1 MKPIQLV
8 LSAFGPYVKRTV
20 IDFSALGEEGLFLI
34 AGDTGAGKTTIFD
47 AISFALYGEA
57 SGGKEKRKSKSFH
70 SDYVSDQT
78 ETYVELT
85 FRHRGETW
93 WIRRNLEYQRPA
105 KKKKDG
111 METTTRQAADAQMR
125 NEDTGEEILRMD
137 DVNRRV
143 RELLGL
149 TQDQFTQT
157 VMIAQGDFLKIL
169 TASSDDR
176 KKLFRDLFHTN
187 LYVDLQSRLQEK
199 NRACADEQKALEQDI
214 LNAEG
219 KIDPEAEFA
228 EREIL
233 LSYCGQI
240 QHTDALKTLCALLAR
255 LIEQEK
261 AAQEQARAQKKEAAD
276 QIGAL
281 IAAVTEGER
290 VNRDFADWESKRA
303 RLAALTAGQGEIDAQ
318 RAALAAARRA
328 QQLETD
334 EALMRRTRRDMDAQ
348 RAALS
353 EAQAALEQAE
363 KALPE
368 AETRM
373 KEAESRGGEIHA
385 LLAQAKQME
394 DCLPVLGEV
403 ERLKAALDTQKRELQ
418 RLTADSS
425 RAQAA
430 YIAAQNSYYLSQ
442 AGLLARELKAGQ
454 PCPVCGSTAHPCPAQ
469 ITPKTVTRQA
479 LEQAAQRRETAE
491 KAQSDAA
498 TRLAANQAA
507 LDEREDR
514 LRALKI
520 GADETQ
526 QRLAARIDAAHQAA
540 ADRQREIDAARSTY
554 QALDKRKT
562 AAQSAVDA
570 AQKQLAALEKDLR
583 AQTEAFEQKRAAHG
597 FEDEA
602 SYRLAKRTNADI
614 ERLDRE
620 IRNYDEQKRTLAA
633 QSRELEEKLSGRQK
647 TDLTALQNRRAAAL
661 DRQAKAENAEK
672 AMVRKLTLHESAER
686 EIRQANAAIQ
696 KKRGKWQIIQELYTC
711 CAGIA
716 AGNPRAKL
724 TFEAYVQQYYF
735 RFVVAAANKRLT
747 RLTDGMFTLRVMREA
762 ANRVSQSGLDLEVL
776 DRSTGQ
782 ARDVSTLSG
791 GESFLASLAL
801 ALGLSDAVQS
811 QSGQIRMDAMFI
823 DEGFGSLDENAL
835 RSSIDVLLELAD
847 GKRLIGIISHVQ
859 ELEERIDKQ
868 IVVTKTPNGS
878 TVRMNV

>member
-8 LSAFGPYVKRTV
+8 LSAFGPYVERTV

-93 WIRRNLEYQRPA
+93 WIRRNLEYQRPS

-199 NRACADEQKALEQDI
+199 NRACADEQKALEQVI
-214 LNAEG
+214 LSAEG

-240 QHTDALKTLCALLAR
+240 QHTDALCALLAR

-353 EAQAALEQAE
+353 EAQAALEQAK

-368 AETRM
+368 TETRM

-418 RLTADSS
+418 RLTEDSG

-430 YIAAQNSYYLSQ
+430 YTAAQNSYYLSQ

-469 ITPKTVTRQA
+469 ITPETVTRQA

-498 TRLAANQAA
+498 TRLAANRAA

-520 GADETQ
+520 GADETR

-540 ADRQREIDAARSTY
+540 ADRQRAIDEARSAY

-570 AQKQLAALEKDLR
+570 AQKQLAALEEDLR
-583 AQTEAFEQKRAAHG
+583 AQTEAFGQKRMAHG

-602 SYRLAKRTNADI
+602 SYRLAKRTNAEI

-620 IRNYDEQKRTLAA
+620 IRNFDEQKRTLAA
-633 QSRELEEKLSGRQK
+633 QTHELEDKLSGRQK

>member
-8 LSAFGPYVKRTV
+8 LSAFGPYVERTV

-199 NRACADEQKALEQDI
+199 NRACADEQKALEQVI
-214 LNAEG
+214 LSAEG

-240 QHTDALKTLCALLAR
+240 QHTDALCALLAR

-261 AAQEQARAQKKEAAD
+261 AAQEQAKAQKKEAAD

-290 VNRDFADWESKRA
+290 VNRDFADWESKKA
-303 RLAALTAGQGEIDAQ
+303 RLAALTAGQGVIDAQ

-418 RLTADSS
+418 RLTEDSS

-430 YIAAQNSYYLSQ
+430 YTAAQNSYYLSQ

-469 ITPKTVTRQA
+469 ITPETVTRQA
-479 LEQAAQRRETAE
+479 LEQAAKRRETAE

-498 TRLAANQAA
+498 TRLAANRAA

-520 GADETQ
+520 EADETR

-540 ADRQREIDAARSTY
+540 ADRQREIDAARSAY

-602 SYRLAKRTNADI
+602 SYRLAKRTNAEI

-633 QSRELEEKLSGRQK
+633 QSRELEDKLSGRQR
-647 TDLTALQNRRAAAL
+647 TDLAALQNRRAAAL

>member
-169 TASSDDR
+169 TASSDER

-199 NRACADEQKALEQDI
+199 NRACADEQKALEQVI
-214 LNAEG
+214 LSAEG

-240 QHTDALKTLCALLAR
+240 QHTDALCALLAR

-261 AAQEQARAQKKEAAD
+261 AAQEQARTQKKEAAD

-290 VNRDFADWESKRA
+290 VNRDFADWESKKA

-373 KEAESRGGEIHA
+373 KEAENRGGEIHA

-430 YIAAQNSYYLSQ
+430 YTAAQNSYYLSQ

-469 ITPKTVTRQA
+469 ITPETVTRQA
-479 LEQAAQRRETAE
+479 LEQAAKRRETAE
-491 KAQSDAA
+491 KAQGDAA
-498 TRLAANQAA
+498 TRLAANRAA
-507 LDEREDR
+507 LDEREGR

-520 GADETQ
+520 GADETR

-540 ADRQREIDAARSTY
+540 ADRQREIDEARSAY

-570 AQKQLAALEKDLR
+570 AQKQLAALEEDLR

-602 SYRLAKRTNADI
+602 SYRLAKRTDAEI

-620 IRNYDEQKRTLAA
+620 IRDFDEQKRTLAA
-633 QSRELEEKLSGRQK
+633 QSRELEDKLSGRQK

-672 AMVRKLTLHESAER
+672 AMVRKLTLHESADR

>member
-8 LSAFGPYVKRTV
+8 LSAFGPYVERTV

-199 NRACADEQKALEQDI
+199 NRACADEQKALEQVI
-214 LNAEG
+214 LSAEG

-240 QHTDALKTLCALLAR
+240 QYTDALCALLAR

-290 VNRDFADWESKRA
+290 VNRDFADWESKKA
-303 RLAALTAGQGEIDAQ
+303 RLAALTAGQGEIDAR

-469 ITPKTVTRQA
+469 ITPETVTRQA
-479 LEQAAQRRETAE
+479 LEQAAKRRETAE

-520 GADETQ
+520 GADETR

-540 ADRQREIDAARSTY
+540 ADRQRAIDAARSAY
-554 QALDKRKT
+554 QTLDKRKT

-583 AQTEAFEQKRAAHG
+583 VQTEAFEQKRAAHG

-633 QSRELEEKLSGRQK
+633 QSRELEDKLSGRQR
-647 TDLTALQNRRAAAL
+647 TDLAALQNRRAAAL
-661 DRQAKAENAEK
+661 ERQAKAENAEK

>member
-8 LSAFGPYVKRTV
+8 LSAFGPYVERTV

-199 NRACADEQKALEQDI
+199 NRACADEQKALEQVI
-214 LNAEG
+214 LSAEG

-240 QHTDALKTLCALLAR
+240 QHTDALCALLAR

-290 VNRDFADWESKRA
+290 VNRDFADWESKKA

-469 ITPKTVTRQA
+469 ITPETVTRQA
-479 LEQAAQRRETAE
+479 LEQAAKRRETAE

-498 TRLAANQAA
+498 TRLAANRAA

-520 GADETQ
+520 EADETR

-540 ADRQREIDAARSTY
+540 ADRQRAIDEARSAY

-570 AQKQLAALEKDLR
+570 AQKQLAALEEDLR
-583 AQTEAFEQKRAAHG
+583 AQTEAFGQKRMAHG

-602 SYRLAKRTNADI
+602 SYRLAKRTNAEI

-620 IRNYDEQKRTLAA
+620 IRNFDEQKRTLAA
-633 QSRELEEKLSGRQK
+633 QTHELEDKLSGIQR
-647 TDLTALQNRRAAAL
+647 TDLAALQNRRAAAL

>member
-8 LSAFGPYVKRTV
+8 LSAFGPYVERTV

-199 NRACADEQKALEQDI
+199 NRACADEQKALEQVI
-214 LNAEG
+214 LSAEG
-219 KIDPEAEFA
+219 RIDPEAEFA

-240 QHTDALKTLCALLAR
+240 QHTDALCALLAR

-290 VNRDFADWESKRA
+290 VNRDFADWEGKRA
-303 RLAALTAGQGEIDAQ
+303 RLAALTARQGEIDAQ

-368 AETRM
+368 TETRM

-418 RLTADSS
+418 RLTEDSS

-430 YIAAQNSYYLSQ
+430 YTAAQNSYYLSQ

-469 ITPKTVTRQA
+469 ITPETVTRQA

-498 TRLAANQAA
+498 TRLAENRVA
-507 LDEREDR
+507 LDEREGR

-520 GADETQ
+520 GADETR
-526 QRLAARIDAAHQAA
+526 QRLAARIDATHQAA
-540 ADRQREIDAARSTY
+540 ADRQREIDAARSAY

-633 QSRELEEKLSGRQK
+633 QSRELEEKLSGRQR
-647 TDLTALQNRRAAAL
+647 TDLAALQNRRAAAL

>member
-8 LSAFGPYVKRTV
+8 LSAFGPYVERTV

-199 NRACADEQKALEQDI
+199 NRACADEQKALEQVI
-214 LNAEG
+214 LSAEG

-240 QHTDALKTLCALLAR
+240 QHTDALCALLAR

-418 RLTADSS
+418 RLTEASS

-430 YIAAQNSYYLSQ
+430 YTAAQNSYYLSQ

-469 ITPKTVTRQA
+469 ITPETVTRQA

-498 TRLAANQAA
+498 TRLAANRAA

-520 GADETQ
+520 GADETR

-540 ADRQREIDAARSTY
+540 ADRQREIDAARSAY

-633 QSRELEEKLSGRQK
+633 QTHELEDKLSGRQR
-647 TDLTALQNRRAAAL
+647 TDLAALQNRRAAAL

>member
-8 LSAFGPYVKRTV
+8 LSAFGPYVERTV

-187 LYVDLQSRLQEK
+187 LYVDLQNRLQEK
-199 NRACADEQKALEQDI
+199 NRACADEQKALEQVI
-214 LNAEG
+214 LSAEG

-240 QHTDALKTLCALLAR
+240 QHTDALCALLAR

-290 VNRDFADWESKRA
+290 VNRDFADLESKKA

-418 RLTADSS
+418 RLTEDSS

-430 YIAAQNSYYLSQ
+430 YTAAQNSYYLSQ

-469 ITPKTVTRQA
+469 ITPETVTRQA
-479 LEQAAQRRETAE
+479 LEQAAKRRETAE

-498 TRLAANQAA
+498 TRLAANRAA

-540 ADRQREIDAARSTY
+540 ADRQREIDAARSAY

-602 SYRLAKRTNADI
+602 SYRLAKRTNAEI

-620 IRNYDEQKRTLAA
+620 IRNFDEQKRTLAA
-633 QSRELEEKLSGRQK
+633 QTHELEDKLSGRQR
-647 TDLTALQNRRAAAL
+647 TDLAALQNRRAAAL

>member
-8 LSAFGPYVKRTV
+8 LSAFGPYVERTV

-169 TASSDDR
+169 TASSDER

-199 NRACADEQKALEQDI
+199 NRACADEQKALEQTI

-240 QHTDALKTLCALLAR
+240 QHTDALCALLAR

-261 AAQEQARAQKKEAAD
+261 AAQEQAKAQKKEAAD

-290 VNRDFADWESKRA
+290 VNRDFADWESKKA

-418 RLTADSS
+418 KLTEASS

-430 YIAAQNSYYLSQ
+430 YTVAQNSYYLSQ

-469 ITPKTVTRQA
+469 ITPETVTRQA
-479 LEQAAQRRETAE
+479 LEQAAKRRETAE

-498 TRLAANQAA
+498 TRLAANRAA

-520 GADETQ
+520 GADETR
-526 QRLAARIDAAHQAA
+526 QRLAARIDAAHRAA
-540 ADRQREIDAARSTY
+540 ADRQRAIDEARSAY

-570 AQKQLAALEKDLR
+570 AHKQLAALEKDLR

-602 SYRLAKRTNADI
+602 SYRLAKRTNAEI

-620 IRNYDEQKRTLAA
+620 IRNFDEQKRTLAA

-672 AMVRKLTLHESAER
+672 AMVRKLTLHESADR

>member
-8 LSAFGPYVKRTV
+8 LSAFGPYVERTV

-57 SGGKEKRKSKSFH
+57 SGGKEKRKSKSLH

-199 NRACADEQKALEQDI
+199 NRACADEQKALEQVI
-214 LNAEG
+214 LSAEG

-240 QHTDALKTLCALLAR
+240 QHTDALCALLAR

-368 AETRM
+368 TETRM

-418 RLTADSS
+418 RLTEDSS
-425 RAQAA
+425 RVQAA
-430 YIAAQNSYYLSQ
+430 YTAAQNSYYLSQ

-469 ITPKTVTRQA
+469 ITPETVTRQA
-479 LEQAAQRRETAE
+479 LEQAAKRRETAE

-498 TRLAANQAA
+498 TRLAANRAA

-540 ADRQREIDAARSTY
+540 ADRQREIDAARSAY
-554 QALDKRKT
+554 QTLDKRKT

-633 QSRELEEKLSGRQK
+633 QTHELEDKLSGRQR

>member
-8 LSAFGPYVKRTV
+8 LSAFGPYVERTV

-199 NRACADEQKALEQDI
+199 NRACADEQKALEQVI
-214 LNAEG
+214 LSAEG

-240 QHTDALKTLCALLAR
+240 QHTDALCALLAR

-290 VNRDFADWESKRA
+290 VNRDFADWESKKA

-425 RAQAA
+425 RAQVA
-430 YIAAQNSYYLSQ
+430 YTAAQNSYYLSQ

-469 ITPKTVTRQA
+469 ITPETVTRQA
-479 LEQAAQRRETAE
+479 LEQAAKRRETAE

-520 GADETQ
+520 GADETR

-540 ADRQREIDAARSTY
+540 ADRQREIDAARSAY

-570 AQKQLAALEKDLR
+570 AQKQLAALEKDLQ

-620 IRNYDEQKRTLAA
+620 IRDFDEQKRTLAA
-633 QSRELEEKLSGRQK
+633 QTHELEDKLSGRQR

>member
-8 LSAFGPYVKRTV
+8 LSAFGPYVERTV

-199 NRACADEQKALEQDI
+199 NRACADEQKALEQVI
-214 LNAEG
+214 LSAEG

-240 QHTDALKTLCALLAR
+240 QHTDALCALLAR

-368 AETRM
+368 TETRM

-418 RLTADSS
+418 RLTEDSS

-430 YIAAQNSYYLSQ
+430 YTAAQNSYYLSQ

-469 ITPKTVTRQA
+469 ITPETVTRQA

-498 TRLAANQAA
+498 TRLAENRVA
-507 LDEREDR
+507 LDEREGR

-520 GADETQ
+520 GADETR
-526 QRLAARIDAAHQAA
+526 QRLAARIDATHQAA
-540 ADRQREIDAARSTY
+540 ADRQREIDAARSAY

-633 QSRELEEKLSGRQK
+633 QSRELEEKLSGRQR
-647 TDLTALQNRRAAAL
+647 TDLAALQNRRAAAL

>member
-8 LSAFGPYVKRTV
+8 LSAFGPYVERTV

-199 NRACADEQKALEQDI
+199 NRACADEQKALEQVI
-214 LNAEG
+214 LSAEG

-240 QHTDALKTLCALLAR
+240 QHTDALCALLAR

-281 IAAVTEGER
+281 IAAMTEGER

-353 EAQAALEQAE
+353 DAQTALEQAE

-418 RLTADSS
+418 RLTEASS

-430 YIAAQNSYYLSQ
+430 YTAAQNSYYLSQ

-469 ITPKTVTRQA
+469 ITPETVTRQA

-498 TRLAANQAA
+498 TRLAANRAA

-520 GADETQ
+520 EADETR

-540 ADRQREIDAARSTY
+540 ADRQREIDAARSAY
-554 QALDKRKT
+554 QTLDKRKT

-602 SYRLAKRTNADI
+602 SYRLAKRTDADI

-633 QSRELEEKLSGRQK
+633 QTHELEDKLSGRQR
-647 TDLTALQNRRAAAL
+647 TDLAALQNRRAAAL

>member
-8 LSAFGPYVKRTV
+8 LSAFGPYVERTV

-199 NRACADEQKALEQDI
+199 NRACADEQKALEQTI
-214 LNAEG
+214 LREEG

-240 QHTDALKTLCALLAR
+240 QHTDALCALLAR

-261 AAQEQARAQKKEAAD
+261 AAQELAKAQKKEAAD

-290 VNRDFADWESKRA
+290 VNRDFADLESKKA
-303 RLAALTAGQGEIDAQ
+303 RLAALTAGQGEIDAR

-418 RLTADSS
+418 RLTEASS

-430 YIAAQNSYYLSQ
+430 YTVAQNSYYLSQ

-469 ITPKTVTRQA
+469 ITPETVTRQA
-479 LEQAAQRRETAE
+479 LEQAAKRRETAE
-491 KAQSDAA
+491 KAQGDAA
-498 TRLAANQAA
+498 TRLAANRAA
-507 LDEREDR
+507 LDEREGR

-520 GADETQ
+520 GADETR

-540 ADRQREIDAARSTY
+540 ANRQRAIDEARSAY
-554 QALDKRKT
+554 QAMDKRKT

-570 AQKQLAALEKDLR
+570 AQKQLAALQKDLR

-602 SYRLAKRTNADI
+602 SYRLAKRTDAEI

-620 IRNYDEQKRTLAA
+620 IRNFDEQKRTLAA
-633 QSRELEEKLSGRQK
+633 QTRELEDKLSGRQK

-672 AMVRKLTLHESAER
+672 AMVRKLTLHETAER

>member
-8 LSAFGPYVKRTV
+8 LSAFGPYVERTV

-199 NRACADEQKALEQDI
+199 NRACADEQKALEQVI
-214 LNAEG
+214 LSAEG

-240 QHTDALKTLCALLAR
+240 QHTDALCALLAR

-290 VNRDFADWESKRA
+290 VNRDFADWESKKA

-334 EALMRRTRRDMDAQ
+334 EALMRRTRRDMDAR

-353 EAQAALEQAE
+353 DAQTALEQAE

-403 ERLKAALDTQKRELQ
+403 ERLKAALDTQKQELQ
-418 RLTADSS
+418 RLTEASS

-469 ITPKTVTRQA
+469 ITPETVTRQA
-479 LEQAAQRRETAE
+479 LEQAAKRRETAE

-498 TRLAANQAA
+498 TRLAANRAA
-507 LDEREDR
+507 LDERENR

-520 GADETQ
+520 GADETR

-540 ADRQREIDAARSTY
+540 ADRQREIDAARSAY

-633 QSRELEEKLSGRQK
+633 QTYELEDKLSGRQR

>member
-8 LSAFGPYVKRTV
+8 LSAFGPYVERTV

-199 NRACADEQKALEQDI
+199 NRACADEQKALEQVI
-214 LNAEG
+214 LSAEG

-240 QHTDALKTLCALLAR
+240 QHTDALCALLAR

-290 VNRDFADWESKRA
+290 VNRDFADWESKKA

-348 RAALS
+348 RTALS
-353 EAQAALEQAE
+353 DAQAALEQAK

-394 DCLPVLGEV
+394 DCLPVLDEV

-430 YIAAQNSYYLSQ
+430 YTAAQNSYYLSQ
-442 AGLLARELKAGQ
+442 AGLLACELKAGQ

-469 ITPKTVTRQA
+469 ITPETVTRQA
-479 LEQAAQRRETAE
+479 LEQAAQRRGTAE

-520 GADETQ
+520 GADETR

-540 ADRQREIDAARSTY
+540 ADRQREIDEARSAY

-620 IRNYDEQKRTLAA
+620 IRNFDEQKRTLAA
-633 QSRELEEKLSGRQK
+633 QTHELEDKLSGRQR

-696 KKRGKWQIIQELYTC
+696 KKHGKWQIIQELYTC

>member
-8 LSAFGPYVKRTV
+8 LSAFGPYVERTV

-169 TASSDDR
+169 TASSDER

-199 NRACADEQKALEQDI
+199 NRACADEQKALEQVI
-214 LNAEG
+214 LSAEG

-240 QHTDALKTLCALLAR
+240 QHTDALCALLAR

-290 VNRDFADWESKRA
+290 VNRDFVDWESKKA

-430 YIAAQNSYYLSQ
+430 YTAAQNSYYLSQ

-469 ITPKTVTRQA
+469 ITPETVTRQA
-479 LEQAAQRRETAE
+479 LEQAAERRETAE

-498 TRLAANQAA
+498 TRLAANRAA

-520 GADETQ
+520 GTDETR

-540 ADRQREIDAARSTY
+540 ADRQREIDAARSAY
-554 QALDKRKT
+554 QTLDKRKT

-633 QSRELEEKLSGRQK
+633 QTHELEDKLSGRQR

-672 AMVRKLTLHESAER
+672 AMVRKLTLHESADR

>member
-8 LSAFGPYVKRTV
+8 LSAFGPYVERTV

-199 NRACADEQKALEQDI
+199 NRACADEQKALEQVI
-214 LNAEG
+214 LSAEG

-240 QHTDALKTLCALLAR
+240 QHTDALCALLAR

-261 AAQEQARAQKKEAAD
+261 AAQEQARTQKKEAAD

-368 AETRM
+368 TETRM

-418 RLTADSS
+418 RLTGDSS

-430 YIAAQNSYYLSQ
+430 YTAAQNSYYLSQ

-469 ITPKTVTRQA
+469 ITPETVTRQT
-479 LEQAAQRRETAE
+479 LEQAAKRRETAE

-498 TRLAANQAA
+498 TRLAANRAA

-520 GADETQ
+520 GADETR

-570 AQKQLAALEKDLR
+570 AQKQLAALEEDLR
-583 AQTEAFEQKRAAHG
+583 VQTEAFEQKRAAHG

-620 IRNYDEQKRTLAA
+620 IRNFDEQKRTLAA
-633 QSRELEEKLSGRQK
+633 QTHELEEKLSGRQR
-647 TDLTALQNRRAAAL
+647 TDLAALQNRRAAAL

>member
-8 LSAFGPYVKRTV
+8 LSAFGPYVERTV

-93 WIRRNLEYQRPA
+93 WIRRNLEYQRPS

-199 NRACADEQKALEQDI
+199 NRACADEQKALEQVI
-214 LNAEG
+214 LSAEG

-240 QHTDALKTLCALLAR
+240 QHTDALCALLAR

-348 RAALS
+348 RTALS

-368 AETRM
+368 AEMRM
-373 KEAESRGGEIHA
+373 KEAESRGGEVHA

-430 YIAAQNSYYLSQ
+430 YTAAQNSYYLSQ

-469 ITPKTVTRQA
+469 ITPETVTRQA

-498 TRLAANQAA
+498 TRLAANRAA

-520 GADETQ
+520 GADETR

-540 ADRQREIDAARSTY
+540 ADRQREIDAARSAY

-620 IRNYDEQKRTLAA
+620 IRNYDEQKRTLTA
-633 QSRELEEKLSGRQK
+633 QTRELEDKLSGRQK
-647 TDLTALQNRRAAAL
+647 TDLTALQNRQAAAL

>member
-8 LSAFGPYVKRTV
+8 LSAFGPYVERTV

-169 TASSDDR
+169 TASSDER

-199 NRACADEQKALEQDI
+199 NRACADEQKALEQVI

-240 QHTDALKTLCALLAR
+240 QHTDALCALLAR

-261 AAQEQARAQKKEAAD
+261 AAQEQAKAQKKEAAD

-290 VNRDFADWESKRA
+290 VNRDFADWESKKA

-353 EAQAALEQAE
+353 DAQAALEQAE

-418 RLTADSS
+418 KLTEASS

-430 YIAAQNSYYLSQ
+430 YTAAQNSYYLSQ

-469 ITPKTVTRQA
+469 ITPETVTRQA
-479 LEQAAQRRETAE
+479 LEQAAKRRETAE
-491 KAQSDAA
+491 KAQGDAA
-498 TRLAANQAA
+498 TRLAANRAA
-507 LDEREDR
+507 LDEREGR

-520 GADETQ
+520 GADETR
-526 QRLAARIDAAHQAA
+526 QRLAARIDAAHRAA
-540 ADRQREIDAARSTY
+540 ADRQREIDEARSAY

-570 AQKQLAALEKDLR
+570 AQKQLAALEEDLR
-583 AQTEAFEQKRAAHG
+583 AQTEAFEQKRTAHG

-602 SYRLAKRTNADI
+602 SYRLAKRTDAEI

-620 IRNYDEQKRTLAA
+620 IRNFDEQKRMLAA
-633 QSRELEEKLSGRQK
+633 QTRELEDKLTGRQK

-672 AMVRKLTLHESAER
+672 AMVRKLTLHETAER

>member
-8 LSAFGPYVKRTV
+8 LSAFGPYVERTV

-199 NRACADEQKALEQDI
+199 NRACADEQKALEQVI
-214 LNAEG
+214 LSAEG

-240 QHTDALKTLCALLAR
+240 QHTDALCALLAR

-261 AAQEQARAQKKEAAD
+261 AAQEQARTQKKEAAD

-290 VNRDFADWESKRA
+290 VNRDFADWESKKA

-348 RAALS
+348 RTALS

-418 RLTADSS
+418 RLTEDSS

-430 YIAAQNSYYLSQ
+430 YTAAQNSYYLSQ

-469 ITPKTVTRQA
+469 ITPETVTRQA

-498 TRLAANQAA
+498 TRLAANRAA
-507 LDEREDR
+507 LDEREGR

-520 GADETQ
+520 GVDETR
-526 QRLAARIDAAHQAA
+526 QRLAARIDATHQAA
-540 ADRQREIDAARSTY
+540 ADRQRAIDAARSAY

-583 AQTEAFEQKRAAHG
+583 AQTEAFEQKRMAHG

-602 SYRLAKRTNADI
+602 SYRLAKRTNAEI

-620 IRNYDEQKRTLAA
+620 IRNFDEQKRTLAA
-633 QSRELEEKLSGRQK
+633 QTHELEDKLSGRQR

-878 TVRMNV
+878 TVRMNI

>member
-8 LSAFGPYVKRTV
+8 LSAFGPYVERTV

-199 NRACADEQKALEQDI
+199 NRACADEQKALEQVI
-214 LNAEG
+214 LSAEG

-240 QHTDALKTLCALLAR
+240 QHTDALCALLAR
-255 LIEQEK
+255 LIEREK

-303 RLAALTAGQGEIDAQ
+303 RLAALMAGQGEIDAQ
-318 RAALAAARRA
+318 RTALAAARRA

-418 RLTADSS
+418 RLTEDSS

-430 YIAAQNSYYLSQ
+430 YTAAQNSYYLSQ

-469 ITPKTVTRQA
+469 ITPETVTRQA

-498 TRLAANQAA
+498 TRLAANRAA
-507 LDEREDR
+507 LDEREGR

-520 GADETQ
+520 GADETR

-540 ADRQREIDAARSTY
+540 ADRQREIDEARSAY

-570 AQKQLAALEKDLR
+570 AQKQLAALEEDLR
-583 AQTEAFEQKRAAHG
+583 AQTEAFEQKRTAHG

-823 DEGFGSLDENAL
+823 DEGFGLLDENAL

>member
-8 LSAFGPYVKRTV
+8 LSAFGPYVERTV

-93 WIRRNLEYQRPA
+93 WIRRNLEYQRPS

-199 NRACADEQKALEQDI
+199 NRACADEQKALEQVI
-214 LNAEG
+214 LSAEG

-240 QHTDALKTLCALLAR
+240 QHTDALCALLAR

-353 EAQAALEQAE
+353 DAQAALEQAE

-368 AETRM
+368 TETRM

-418 RLTADSS
+418 RLTEDSS

-430 YIAAQNSYYLSQ
+430 YTAAQNSYYLSQ

-469 ITPKTVTRQA
+469 ITPETVTRQA

-520 GADETQ
+520 GADETR
-526 QRLAARIDAAHQAA
+526 QRLAARIDAVHQAA
-540 ADRQREIDAARSTY
+540 ADRQRAIDAARSAY

-620 IRNYDEQKRTLAA
+620 IRNFDEQKRTLAA
-633 QSRELEEKLSGRQK
+633 QTHELEDKLSGRQK

>member
-199 NRACADEQKALEQDI
+199 NRACADEQKALEQVI
-214 LNAEG
+214 LSAEG

-240 QHTDALKTLCALLAR
+240 QHTDALCALLAR

-261 AAQEQARAQKKEAAD
+261 AAQEQARTQKKEAAD

-303 RLAALTAGQGEIDAQ
+303 RLAALTAGQGEIDAR

-373 KEAESRGGEIHA
+373 KEAESRSGEIHA

-430 YIAAQNSYYLSQ
+430 YTAAQNSYYLSQ

-469 ITPKTVTRQA
+469 ITPETVTRQA

-520 GADETQ
+520 GADETR

-540 ADRQREIDAARSTY
+540 ADRQREIDAARSAY

-583 AQTEAFEQKRAAHG
+583 MQTEAFEQKRAAHG

-602 SYRLAKRTNADI
+602 SYRLAKQTNAEI

-620 IRNYDEQKRTLAA
+620 IRNFDEQKRTLAA
-633 QSRELEEKLSGRQK
+633 QTHELEDKLSGRQK

>member
-8 LSAFGPYVKRTV
+8 LSAFGPYVERTV

-199 NRACADEQKALEQDI
+199 NRACADEQKALEQVI
-214 LNAEG
+214 LSAEG

-240 QHTDALKTLCALLAR
+240 QHTDALCALLAR

-290 VNRDFADWESKRA
+290 VNRDFADWESKKA

-373 KEAESRGGEIHA
+373 KEAESHGGEIHA

-403 ERLKAALDTQKRELQ
+403 ERLKAALDTQKRALQ
-418 RLTADSS
+418 RLTEDSS

-430 YIAAQNSYYLSQ
+430 YTAAQNSYYLSQ

-469 ITPKTVTRQA
+469 ITPETVTRQA
-479 LEQAAQRRETAE
+479 LEQAAKRRETAE

-498 TRLAANQAA
+498 TRLAANRAA
-507 LDEREDR
+507 LDERENR

-540 ADRQREIDAARSTY
+540 ADRQREIDAARSAY

-633 QSRELEEKLSGRQK
+633 QSRELEDKLSGRQR
-647 TDLTALQNRRAAAL
+647 TDLAALQNRRAAAL

>member
-8 LSAFGPYVKRTV
+8 LSAFGPYVERTV

-93 WIRRNLEYQRPA
+93 WIRRNLEYQRPS

-169 TASSDDR
+169 TASSDER

-199 NRACADEQKALEQDI
+199 NRACADEQKALEQVI
-214 LNAEG
+214 LSAEG

-240 QHTDALKTLCALLAR
+240 QHTDALCALLAR

-281 IAAVTEGER
+281 IAAMTEGER
-290 VNRDFADWESKRA
+290 VNRDFADWESKKA

-430 YIAAQNSYYLSQ
+430 YTAAQNSYYLSQ

-469 ITPKTVTRQA
+469 ITPETVTRQA
-479 LEQAAQRRETAE
+479 LEQAAKRRETAE

-498 TRLAANQAA
+498 TRLAANQVA

-520 GADETQ
+520 GADETR
-526 QRLAARIDAAHQAA
+526 QRLAARIDAAHRAA
-540 ADRQREIDAARSTY
+540 ADRQRAIDEARSAY

-570 AQKQLAALEKDLR
+570 AQKRLAALEKDLR

-602 SYRLAKRTNADI
+602 SYRLAKRTNTEI

-620 IRNYDEQKRTLAA
+620 IRDYDEQKRTLAA
-633 QSRELEEKLSGRQK
+633 QTHELEDKLSGRQK

-672 AMVRKLTLHESAER
+672 AMVRKLTLHESADR

>member
-8 LSAFGPYVKRTV
+8 LSAFGPYVERTV

-199 NRACADEQKALEQDI
+199 NRACADEQKALEQVI
-214 LNAEG
+214 LSAEG

-240 QHTDALKTLCALLAR
+240 QHTDALCALLAR

-290 VNRDFADWESKRA
+290 VNRDFADWESKKA

-334 EALMRRTRRDMDAQ
+334 EALMRRTLRDMDAQ

-418 RLTADSS
+418 RLTEDSS

-430 YIAAQNSYYLSQ
+430 YTAAQNSYYLSQ

-469 ITPKTVTRQA
+469 ITPETVTRQA
-479 LEQAAQRRETAE
+479 LEQAAKRRETAE

-498 TRLAANQAA
+498 TRLAANRVA
-507 LDEREDR
+507 LDEREGR

-520 GADETQ
+520 GADETR

-540 ADRQREIDAARSTY
+540 ADRQREIDAARSAY

-620 IRNYDEQKRTLAA
+620 IRNFDEQKRTLAA
-633 QSRELEEKLSGRQK
+633 QTHELEDKLSGRQR
-647 TDLTALQNRRAAAL
+647 TDLAALQNRRAAAL

>member
-8 LSAFGPYVKRTV
+8 LSAFGPYVERTV

-187 LYVDLQSRLQEK
+187 LYVDLQNRLQEK
-199 NRACADEQKALEQDI
+199 NRACADEQKALEQVI
-214 LNAEG
+214 LSAEG

-240 QHTDALKTLCALLAR
+240 QHTDALCALLAR

-368 AETRM
+368 TETRM

-418 RLTADSS
+418 RLTEDSS

-430 YIAAQNSYYLSQ
+430 YTAAQNSYYLSQ

-469 ITPKTVTRQA
+469 ITPETVTRQA
-479 LEQAAQRRETAE
+479 LEQAAKRRETAE

-498 TRLAANQAA
+498 TRLAANRAA

-520 GADETQ
+520 GADETR

-540 ADRQREIDAARSTY
+540 ADRQREIDAARSAY

-562 AAQSAVDA
+562 AAQSTVDA

-583 AQTEAFEQKRAAHG
+583 AQTEAFEQERAAHG

-633 QSRELEEKLSGRQK
+633 QTHELEDKLSGRQR
-647 TDLTALQNRRAAAL
+647 TDLAALQNRRAAAL

>member
-8 LSAFGPYVKRTV
+8 LSAFGPYVERTV

-199 NRACADEQKALEQDI
+199 NRACADEQKALEQVI
-214 LNAEG
+214 LSAEG

-240 QHTDALKTLCALLAR
+240 QHTDALCALLAR

-348 RAALS
+348 QAALS

-373 KEAESRGGEIHA
+373 KEAESRSGEIHA

-403 ERLKAALDTQKRELQ
+403 ERLKAALDTQKRELH

-430 YIAAQNSYYLSQ
+430 YTAAQNSYYLSQ

-469 ITPKTVTRQA
+469 ITPETVTRQA
-479 LEQAAQRRETAE
+479 LEQAAKRRETAE

-526 QRLAARIDAAHQAA
+526 QRLAARIDAAHRAA
-540 ADRQREIDAARSTY
+540 ADRQRAIDAARSAY

-570 AQKQLAALEKDLR
+570 AQKQLAALEEDLR
-583 AQTEAFEQKRAAHG
+583 VQTEAFEQKRMAHG

-633 QSRELEEKLSGRQK
+633 QSRELEDKLSGRQR
-647 TDLTALQNRRAAAL
+647 TDLAALQNRRAAAL

>member
-8 LSAFGPYVKRTV
+8 LSAFGPYVERTV

-199 NRACADEQKALEQDI
+199 NRACADEQKALEQVI
-214 LNAEG
+214 LSAEG

-240 QHTDALKTLCALLAR
+240 QHTDALCALLAR
-255 LIEQEK
+255 LIEQER

-290 VNRDFADWESKRA
+290 VNRDFAEWESKKA

-353 EAQAALEQAE
+353 DAQAALEQAE

-403 ERLKAALDTQKRELQ
+403 EQLKAALDTQKRELQ

-430 YIAAQNSYYLSQ
+430 YTAAQNSYYLSQ

-469 ITPKTVTRQA
+469 ITPETVTRQA
-479 LEQAAQRRETAE
+479 LEQAAERRETAE

-498 TRLAANQAA
+498 TRLAANRAA

-520 GADETQ
+520 GADETR

-540 ADRQREIDAARSTY
+540 ADRQREIDEARSAY

-614 ERLDRE
+614 ERLDWE
-620 IRNYDEQKRTLAA
+620 IRNFDEQKCTLAA
-633 QSRELEEKLSGRQK
+633 QTHELEDKLSGRQR
-647 TDLTALQNRRAAAL
+647 TDLAALQNRRAAAL

>member
-8 LSAFGPYVKRTV
+8 LSAFGPYVERTV

-199 NRACADEQKALEQDI
+199 NRACADEQKALEQVI
-214 LNAEG
+214 LSAEG

-240 QHTDALKTLCALLAR
+240 QHTDALCTLLAR

-353 EAQAALEQAE
+353 EAQAALEQAK

-368 AETRM
+368 TETRM

-418 RLTADSS
+418 RLTEDSS

-430 YIAAQNSYYLSQ
+430 YTAAQNSYYLSQ

-469 ITPKTVTRQA
+469 ITPETVTRQA

-520 GADETQ
+520 GMDETR

-540 ADRQREIDAARSTY
+540 ADRQREIDAARSAY

-633 QSRELEEKLSGRQK
+633 QTHELEDKLSGRQR
-647 TDLTALQNRRAAAL
+647 TDLAALQNRRAAAL

>member
-8 LSAFGPYVKRTV
+8 LSAFGPYVERTV

-169 TASSDDR
+169 TASSDER

-199 NRACADEQKALEQDI
+199 NRACADEQKALEQVI
-214 LNAEG
+214 LSAEG

-240 QHTDALKTLCALLAR
+240 QHTDALCALLAR

-353 EAQAALEQAE
+353 EAQAALEQAK

-368 AETRM
+368 TETCM

-385 LLAQAKQME
+385 LLAQAKQLE

-418 RLTADSS
+418 RLTEDSS

-430 YIAAQNSYYLSQ
+430 YTAAQNSYYLSQ

-469 ITPKTVTRQA
+469 ITPETVTRQA

-498 TRLAANQAA
+498 TRLAANQAT

-520 GADETQ
+520 GADETR

-540 ADRQREIDAARSTY
+540 ADRQQEIDAARSAY
-554 QALDKRKT
+554 QTLDKRKT

-570 AQKQLAALEKDLR
+570 AQKQFAALEKDLR

-633 QSRELEEKLSGRQK
+633 QTHELEDKLSGRQR

>member
-8 LSAFGPYVKRTV
+8 LSAFGPYVERTV

-125 NEDTGEEILRMD
+125 NEDTGEEVLRMD

-187 LYVDLQSRLQEK
+187 LYVDLQNRLQEK
-199 NRACADEQKALEQDI
+199 NRACADEQKALEQVI
-214 LNAEG
+214 LSAEG

-240 QHTDALKTLCALLAR
+240 QHTDALCALLAR

-373 KEAESRGGEIHA
+373 KEAESCGGEIHA

-418 RLTADSS
+418 RLTEDSS

-430 YIAAQNSYYLSQ
+430 YTAAQNSYYLSQ

-469 ITPKTVTRQA
+469 ITPETVTRQA

-520 GADETQ
+520 GADETR

-540 ADRQREIDAARSTY
+540 ADRQREIDAARSAY

-583 AQTEAFEQKRAAHG
+583 TQTEAFEQKRAAHG

-620 IRNYDEQKRTLAA
+620 IRNFDEQKRTLAA
-633 QSRELEEKLSGRQK
+633 QTHELEDKLSGRQR
-647 TDLTALQNRRAAAL
+647 TDLTALQNR
-661 DRQAKAENAEK
+661 
-672 AMVRKLTLHESAER
+672 HESAER

>member
-8 LSAFGPYVKRTV
+8 LSAFGPYVERTV

-199 NRACADEQKALEQDI
+199 NRACADEQKALEQVI
-214 LNAEG
+214 LSAEG

-240 QHTDALKTLCALLAR
+240 QHTDALCALLAR
-255 LIEQEK
+255 LIEQER
-261 AAQEQARAQKKEAAD
+261 AAQEQARTQKKEAAD

-290 VNRDFADWESKRA
+290 VNRDFADWESKKA

-353 EAQAALEQAE
+353 DAQAALEQAE

-368 AETRM
+368 TETRM

-430 YIAAQNSYYLSQ
+430 YTAAQNSYYLSQ

-469 ITPKTVTRQA
+469 ITPETVTRQA

-498 TRLAANQAA
+498 TRLAANRAA

-520 GADETQ
+520 GADETR

-540 ADRQREIDAARSTY
+540 ADRQREIDAARSAY
-554 QALDKRKT
+554 QTLDKRKT

-602 SYRLAKRTNADI
+602 SYRLAKRTDADI

-633 QSRELEEKLSGRQK
+633 QTHELEDKLSGRQK
-647 TDLTALQNRRAAAL
+647 TDLAALQNRRAAAL

>member
-8 LSAFGPYVKRTV
+8 LSAFGPYVERTV

-169 TASSDDR
+169 TASSDER

-199 NRACADEQKALEQDI
+199 NRACADEQKTLEQTI

-240 QHTDALKTLCALLAR
+240 QHTDALCALLAR

-403 ERLKAALDTQKRELQ
+403 ERLKAALDTQKRALQ

-430 YIAAQNSYYLSQ
+430 YTAAQNSYYLSQ

-469 ITPKTVTRQA
+469 ITPETVTRQA
-479 LEQAAQRRETAE
+479 LEQAAKRRETAE

-498 TRLAANQAA
+498 TRLAANRAA

-520 GADETQ
+520 GADETR

-540 ADRQREIDAARSTY
+540 ADRQREIDAARSAY

-633 QSRELEEKLSGRQK
+633 QTHELEDKLSGRQR
-647 TDLTALQNRRAAAL
+647 TDLAALQNRRAAAL